1 MADVSKIKL
10 PNQEV
15 VNIKDSRITGIDATP
30 TSGSTNVVTSGGA
43 YAAIQDA
50 IGDYVTL
57 STDQTITG
65 SKTFY
70 SANNIRFKA
79 DTNDIISTNS
89 ASAVSYSPLL
99 WNTWHDHFAFLRSCS
114 LQDVQYST
122 DGSEW
127 SESSTNIKELFI
139 HKDTTKITVLRT
151 SDLAFRFTLYSYGA
165 FYACGIEWLVLGVN
179 YSNPFS
185 AFDLKAEY
193 SADNTTWT
201 TWCEGN
207 VTSPI
212 ITHFLRVGQ
221 LAGDQKYIRF
231 TFTKTTN
238 TTTGSVSLNI
248 FSALTRRKGDQG
260 QGREH
265 SYPYQ
270 WDATPNVYPIL
281 NNTSYLGTSSYR
293 WANVYSVLGNF
304 SGALSVTG
312 NTSIGG
318 ALGVTG
324 DTVVNGTFQTLTTG
338 GSFAKL
344 LVYPSNPYGIVF
356 KSDSSGKMT
365 IQSQRESNDNET
377 FPLLINPSGG
387 NVGIGTSSP
396 SEKLEVNGKI
406 KSTSFIKS
414 GGTSSQF
421 LKADGSVDS
430 NTYLTG
436 VTKSLVTEAL
446 GGTPS
451 SMWYAQDSPS
461 GYYKIK
467 INSGASWMLS
477 FNINLYSYYSS
488 TVIRVGGYNYNDTKT
503 WYRPK
508 ATMVASTDTTSV
520 QVTFGM
526 DGDKDLWVCVPVSL
540 YNGISITDVLYANT
554 SSVINYG
561 SDAFTITKVT
571 DIPETVVA
579 TVTVYPPLNLNGGA
593 LVGNLTV
600 GTSSENKATT
610 LYGPLTVRGSATAAR
625 FVTSG
630 GTASQFVK
638 GDGSLDSNTYAL
650 ASAIPTVDTTPTANS
665 TNPVTSG
672 GVYNALQTM
681 SNTIAYIGDSQ
692 GSAQY
697 IDEGGNVV
705 DLSDYAKKT
714 WVEAKNYL
722 TAHQQLKTI
731 NNQSLVGEG
740 NITISGGSGGG
751 GDVNVIEAITF
762 NGSAVPV
769 TNKTAAITAT
779 IPAAVTESTVSG
791 WGFTKNAG
799 TLTGVTFNGTAAT
812 INNGVA
818 AITATIPS
826 VTTSTALNDGKLL
839 TNGIDVNTKIRGAVF
854 AASNAANADSSS
866 PLGFNT
872 SSSNP
877 YIFLKQGGN
886 TWYCQAYS
894 GNFYFGPSYQSA
906 LCITPSGAGS
916 VPSSFTAG
924 SFVKSGGTS
933 SQFLKA
939 DGSVDSTAYAT
950 AAALASNEQTLS
962 GAINNLEDR
971 IETLENSSSSGG
983 ITNVS
988 FNGSVATVNSSGVAE
1003 IIYALPSKTS
1013 DLTNDSGF
1021 KKITISSSEPTSSD
1035 GSNGDIW
1042 FVI

>member
-15 VNIKDSRITGIDATP
+15 VNIKDFRITGVDATP

-65 SKTFY
+65 SKTFS
-70 SANNIRFKA
+70 SAQNLLFKA
-79 DTNDIISTNS
+79 DANDVISTSYAN
-89 ASAVSYSPLL
+89 AVSYSPLL
-99 WNTWHDHFAFLRSCS
+99 WNAWHDHFAFLRSCS
-114 LQDVQYST
+114 IQDVQYST
-122 DGSEW
+122 DGSAW
-127 SESSTNIKELFI
+127 SESSTDIKPLFI
-139 HKDTTKITVLRT
+139 HKETTKITVLRT

-165 FYACGIEWLVLGVN
+165 FHVCGIEWLVLGVN
-179 YSNPFS
+179 YANPFS
-185 AFDLKAEY
+185 AFNLKAEY
-193 SADNTTWT
+193 SADNSAWKTWFD
-201 TWCEGN
+201 GN
-207 VTSPI
+207 VTSDQT
-212 ITHFLRVGQ
+212 THFLRVGG
-221 LAGDQKYIRF
+221 LASGQKYIRF
-231 TFTKTTN
+231 TFTKTMN
-238 TTTGSVSLNI
+238 TTTGYVSLNI

-260 QGREH
+260 QGREY

-281 NNTSYLGTSSYR
+281 NNTSYLGMSSYR

-324 DTVVNGTFQTLTTG
+324 DTVVNGTFRTLTTG
-338 GSFAKL
+338 GSYAKL

-356 KSDSSGKMT
+356 KSAANGTMT

-377 FPLLINPSGG
+377 FPLLLNPSGG

-406 KSTSFIKS
+406 KSTSF
-414 GGTSSQF
+414 
-421 LKADGSVDS
+421 
-430 NTYLTG
+430 
-436 VTKSLVTEAL
+436 
-446 GGTPS
+446 
-451 SMWYAQDSPS
+451 
-461 GYYKIK
+461 
-467 INSGASWMLS
+467 
-477 FNINLYSYYSS
+477 
-488 TVIRVGGYNYNDTKT
+488 
-503 WYRPK
+503 
-508 ATMVASTDTTSV
+508 
-520 QVTFGM
+520 
-526 DGDKDLWVCVPVSL
+526 
-540 YNGISITDVLYANT
+540 
-554 SSVINYG
+554 
-561 SDAFTITKVT
+561 
-571 DIPETVVA
+571 
-579 TVTVYPPLNLNGGA
+579 
-593 LVGNLTV
+593 
-600 GTSSENKATT
+600 
-610 LYGPLTVRGSATAAR
+610 
-625 FVTSG
+625 VTSG
-630 GTASQFVK
+630 GTVSQFVK
-638 GDGSLDSNTYAL
+638 GDGSLDSSTYVPT
-650 ASAIPTVDTTPTANS
+650 SAIPDVDA
-665 TNPVTSG
+665 
-672 GVYNALQTM
+672 
-681 SNTIAYIGDSQ
+681 IAYIGDSQ

-697 IDEGGNVV
+697 VDEGGNIV

-714 WVEAKNYL
+714 LVEAKNYL

-779 IPAAVTESTVSG
+779 IP
-791 WGFTKNAG
+791 
-799 TLTGVTFNGTAAT
+799 
-812 INNGVA
+812 
-818 AITATIPS
+818 S
-826 VTTSTALNDGKLL
+826 VTTSTVLNDGKLL

-854 AASNAANADSSS
+854 AASSAANADSSS
-866 PLGFNT
+866 ALGFNT
-872 SSSNP
+872 ASGNP

-894 GNFYFGPSYQSA
+894 GNFYFGPSHQSA

-916 VPSSFTAG
+916 VPSSFTAD

-933 SQFLKA
+933 AQFLKA
-939 DGSVDSTAYAT
+939 DGSVDSTVYAT
-950 AAALASNEQTLS
+950 AAALESNEQTTS
-962 GAINNLEDR
+962 GAISNLEDR

-1003 IIYALPSKTS
+1003 IVYALPSKTS